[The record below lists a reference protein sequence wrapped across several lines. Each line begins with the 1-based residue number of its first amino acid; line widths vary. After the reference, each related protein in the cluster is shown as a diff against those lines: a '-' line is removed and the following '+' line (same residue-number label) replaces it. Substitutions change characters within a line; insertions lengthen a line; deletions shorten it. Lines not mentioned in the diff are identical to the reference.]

1 MAACLGVGACSSGDG
16 DGSTAGS
23 GGGRAGSG
31 NGDGNA
37 QAIAMMITEVRVES
51 MAAAPGPFPEDV
63 WAQVHG
69 VLDAYLDRGLVRPL
83 RTGKPPGELGP
94 LFTPAALQRA
104 TTADYV
110 AVLEDGTAL
119 AGPVTSPRAN
129 AALTLLTDRDG
140 RPVLVNARLDLSL
153 TVESDELGTVILD
166 RTGEMVLVD
175 DGQGWRID
183 SYDLRNLRDTAP

>member
-1 MAACLGVGACSSGDG
+1 MAAGLVLGGCSSGNG
-16 DGSTAGS
+16 DEGTA
-23 GGGRAGSG
+23 GGGRAGG
-31 NGDGNA
+31 GGDA
-37 QAIAMMITEVRVES
+37 SAEQAIAMTITELHVES

-83 RTGKPPGELGP
+83 RSGEPPRDLEP
-94 LFTPAALQRA
+94 LFSPAALQRA
-104 TTADYV
+104 TTVDYV

-140 RPVLVNARLDLSL
+140 RPVVVNARLDLSL
-153 TVESDELGTVILD
+153 SVESDDLGTVVLD
-166 RTGEMVLVD
+166 RTGEVVLVD

-183 SYDLRNLRDTAP
+183 SYDLRNRRDTAA